1 MLEIKDLSAG
11 YARRTVIT
19 DINATF
25 KKGSL
30 ISIIGPNGSGK
41 STLLKAI
48 TGIIPAMSGDVFL
61 DSVPIMELTQKQRA
75 QKIAYLPQGKNT
87 PDMTVE
93 RLVLHGRFPHISYP
107 RHYTPRDRE
116 IALDAM
122 KKTGVDRFAERPL
135 LELSGG
141 MRQNAYIAMALA
153 QDTDFILLDEP
164 TTYLDIKNQL
174 ELIKNLKNLTD
185 SGKGIISVMH
195 DLPLALS
202 FSDEIIVINEGRIA
216 KHGTPQAIYD
226 SGVIKDVF
234 KIELNPDF
242 SYKLK

>member
-87 PDMTVE
+87 PDMTVG

-141 MRQNAYIAMALA
+141 MRQNAFIAMALA

-202 FSDEIIVINEGRIA
+202 FSDEIIVINEGCIA

>member
-41 STLLKAI
+41 STFLKAI
-48 TGIIPAMSGDVFL
+48 AGIIPAMSGDVFL

-202 FSDEIIVINEGRIA
+202 FSDEIIVINEGRIT
-216 KHGTPQAIYD
+216 KHGTPQAIYA

>member
-87 PDMTVE
+87 PDMTEE

-122 KKTGVDRFAERPL
+122 K
-135 LELSGG
+135 
-141 MRQNAYIAMALA
+141 
-153 QDTDFILLDEP
+153 
-164 TTYLDIKNQL
+164 
-174 ELIKNLKNLTD
+174 
-185 SGKGIISVMH
+185 
-195 DLPLALS
+195 
-202 FSDEIIVINEGRIA
+202 
-216 KHGTPQAIYD
+216 
-226 SGVIKDVF
+226 
-234 KIELNPDF
+234 
-242 SYKLK
+242 

>member
-202 FSDEIIVINEGRIA
+202 FSDEIIVINEGCIA

>member
-1 MLEIKDLSAG
+1 
-11 YARRTVIT
+11 
-19 DINATF
+19 
-25 KKGSL
+25 
-30 ISIIGPNGSGK
+30 
-41 STLLKAI
+41 
-48 TGIIPAMSGDVFL
+48 
-61 DSVPIMELTQKQRA
+61 
-75 QKIAYLPQGKNT
+75 
-87 PDMTVE
+87 
-93 RLVLHGRFPHISYP
+93 
-107 RHYTPRDRE
+107 
-116 IALDAM
+116 
-122 KKTGVDRFAERPL
+122 
-135 LELSGG
+135 

-202 FSDEIIVINEGRIA
+202 FSDEIIVINEGCIA
-216 KHGTPQAIYD
+216 KHGTPQALYD

-234 KIELNPDF
+234 KIALHPDF

>member
-122 KKTGVDRFAERPL
+122 KKTGVDCFTERPL